1 VSLPPPGIWYLT
13 CFFNVPCEEKHLDV
27 TLSFVMDMSNR
38 DHIGKRREEDDDALM
53 LLILPWAILDVVK
66 ENCGIHQH

>member
-1 VSLPPPGIWYLT
+1 
-13 CFFNVPCEEKHLDV
+13 
-27 TLSFVMDMSNR
+27 MDMSNR